1 MSTLI
6 TPILYA
12 KFILKR
18 NLSTYEMTFFLLD
31 KNSQLD
37 IDIGFTVG
45 QVAEI
50 NGQLNKKSFVSV
62 EVALDEAHFLKSKHS
77 YNTDV
82 AKELLVR
89 IIYGCFL
96 FY

>member
-1 MSTLI
+1 MQISFWKEIWVLI
-6 TPILYA
+6 
-12 KFILKR
+12 
-18 NLSTYEMTFFLLD
+18 EMTFFLLD
-31 KNSQLD
+31 KNPRLD

-50 NGQLNKKSFVSV
+50 NGQLNKKTFMSV

-89 IIYGCFL
+89 ILIIYGCS
-96 FY
+96 

>member
-1 MSTLI
+1 MLTLI

-12 KFILKR
+12 KFVLKI
-18 NLSTYEMTFFLLD
+18 NLSTYEITFFLLD
-31 KNSQLD
+31 KNPQLN

-50 NGQLNKKSFVSV
+50 NGQLNKKSFLSV

-89 IIYGCFL
+89 IVIIYGCS
-96 FY
+96 

>member
-1 MSTLI
+1 MLKLI

-12 KFILKR
+12 NFILKR

-31 KNSQLD
+31 KNPRLD

-50 NGQLNKKSFVSV
+50 NGKLNKKTFLSV

-89 IIYGCFL
+89 ILIIYGCS
-96 FY
+96 